1 MTDALGSTERYETN
15 LNKQITKKIQK
26 DGTVYH
32 YNYDRAKRLI
42 NTIDPMNYRIN
53 LIYSI
58 GDDIV
63 KTTDTLG
70 RQVNYEYDILHN
82 QTKKIDANNNIELY
96 IYDYRGNVTK
106 TIDRRESIDKYTYDL
121 TDNLIEWTDA
131 NNNKTTYSYDKV
143 GNILELRQPNGALTK
158 YEYDRNYNR
167 IKLTNPRGKVTTYTY
182 DRDNRLISE
191 TDPLGNTKRYNYNR
205 NNNLTKYTSALG
217 SIQQYVY
224 DTDNNLIKEIDPRN
238 KVKQYT
244 YDELHRLTKTTSE
257 LNNTANFTYDVVD
270 NVIGI
275 KDPKGTNTI
284 FDYNDVGKVV
294 QERSIDNTIITY
306 NYDRAGRLISKINK
320 DHTKIAYDY
329 DANDNL
335 IKKYYLDLNNQQTDD
350 SIVYS
355 YNAENNRLG
364 MNDKSGLSRTLY
376 DNKGNLIVS
385 TSNNDKDIVRYEYDT
400 NDRITK
406 IIYPTNATVT
416 YTYDENGNI
425 KTVTD
430 KDGLKTTYTY
440 DENDNEVIRTTGL
453 IETNK
458 RYDADNRLIRIKNE
472 HRFTGELIDEYS
484 YRYDS
489 NNNIIEEIK
498 RELYRKKVS
507 LLDIDA
513 IEENDHTIRV
523 TKQNFT
529 YDDENKLTDARVERL
544 GMKALSEP
552 NVTTYHYE
560 YDPNGNRTLVEIKD
574 DGLTLEST
582 VYTYDR
588 LNKLVSSREVTASGL
603 YIYEYTYDD
612 NGNLA
617 SEDRHRW
624 FEAQRT
630 NIRRYE
636 YTKDNKLEA
645 VYSGNIL
652 LVAYTYDGDG
662 TITSSLDRDL
672 DLNQNLNINDHNYIN
687 SLTNN
692 QRQLINKVP
701 TNDSFLY
708 ELTEYITDKNRPY
721 SETLMERDGTG
732 QLSTIY
738 TYGNQR
744 INSESYNNLTG
755 LYTYDGRGSVSAVI
769 GGYGDFRAS
778 YWYDGLGNVKSQI
791 HGYGAFGSGKKYYGY
806 NAESYNPVTGN
817 QNLRNR
823 QVNIRRQRF
832 LNEDTYIGNKT
843 DTLSINRYIYAN
855 DNPLKYKDPSGNSI
869 IGPLEDLSNLAI
881 GLFDKS
887 IFKGGGNVAGY
898 AQNKSGRINSIINKA
913 SALRDYIQCI
923 SDNYGEATLNV
934 LDAATFIAGGFAGF
948 KTITDANKNR
958 IVTTNYW
965 TWQGGGG
972 FADVYDDVF
981 HAFTKT
987 DHDKIHIGNEYT
999 IWLWKGDY
1007 WNLGAGGEIGIYNGV
1022 GNSVSTTMSDRL
1034 GINISMEIIDDN
1046 DISIVNIQN
1055 GNEYISSR
1063 DWGNTANPSE
1073 ITKKVDSW
1081 WLTGWNP
1088 NKQGLTN
1095 KDLNMT
1101 GTLDFSQSKDPTL
1114 YDKLKDTY
1122 EKSDNNSRS
1131 NSITKSVWEFDDKKK
1146 IAKFSW
1152 RY

>member
-1 MTDALGSTERYETN
+1 MLLHIYDINCT
-15 LNKQITKKIQK
+15 QK
-26 DGTVYH
+26 HLTS
-32 YNYDRAKRLI
+32 
-42 NTIDPMNYRIN
+42 TIDPMNYRIN
-53 LIYSI
+53 LIYSL
-58 GDDIV
+58 GDDIL

-106 TIDRRESIDKYTYDL
+106 KIDRRETIENFTYDL
-121 TDNLIEWTDA
+121 TDNLIEYKDKNENITRY
-131 NNNKTTYSYDKV
+131 TYDKV
-143 GNILELRQPNGALTK
+143 GNIKEVRQPNGALTK
-158 YEYDRNYNR
+158 YEYDNNYNR
-167 IKLTNPRGKVTTYTY
+167 IKLTNPRGKITTYTY

-205 NNNLTKYTSALG
+205 NNNLTKYISNLGNTTSFE
-217 SIQQYVY
+217 Y
-224 DTDNNLIKEIDPRN
+224 DTDNNLIKEIDSKN

-244 YDELHRLTKTTSE
+244 YDKLHRLTKTKSE
-257 LNNTANFTYDVVD
+257 LNNTAEFSYDTVD

-275 KDPKGTNTI
+275 KDPNGTNTV

-294 QERSIDNTIITY
+294 QERSVDNTIRTY
-306 NYDRAGRLISKINK
+306 NYDRAGRLISKVNK

-335 IKKYYLDLNNQQTDD
+335 VKKYYLDLNNQQIDD
-350 SIVYS
+350 NIIYS

-385 TSNNDKDIVRYEYDT
+385 TSNNDKDLVRYEYDT

-406 IIYPTNATVT
+406 IIYPTNATVA

-425 KTVTD
+425 KTVID

-498 RELYRKKVS
+498 REPYRKKVS
-507 LLDIDA
+507 LLDIEKT
-513 IEENDHTIRV
+513 EENDHTIRA
-523 TKQNFT
+523 TKQTFT
-529 YDDENKLTDARVERL
+529 YDAENKLTDARVERL
-544 GMKALSEP
+544 GMKDLSES
-552 NVTTYHYE
+552 NITTYHYE

-603 YIYEYTYDD
+603 YLYEYTYDD
-612 NGNLA
+612 NGNLV
-617 SEDRHRW
+617 SEDRHRQ
-624 FEAQRT
+624 FEIQRT

-636 YTKDNKLEA
+636 YTKDNKLES
-645 VYSGNIL
+645 VYSGNTL
-652 LVAYTYDGDG
+652 LVSYTYDGDG
-662 TITSSLDRDL
+662 TITSSLERDL
-672 DLNQNLNINDHNYIN
+672 DLNQNLNIHDTNYLN

-692 QRQLINKVP
+692 QRQLINKVS

-708 ELTEYITDKNRPY
+708 ELTEYVTDKNRPY

-744 INSESYNNLTG
+744 INTESYNNLSG

-769 GGYGDFRAS
+769 GSYGDFRAS

-806 NAESYNPVTGN
+806 NAEQYNPVTGN
-817 QNLRNR
+817 QNLRAR

-832 LNEDTYIGNKT
+832 LSEDTYLGT
-843 DTLSINRYIYAN
+843 FTETLSINRYIYGN
-855 DNPLKYKDPSGNSI
+855 DNPLKYKDPSGYISIGKVVNITGEIILNS
-869 IGPLEDLSNLAI
+869 
-881 GLFDKS
+881 
-887 IFKGGGNVAGY
+887 
-898 AQNKSGRINSIINKA
+898 
-913 SALRDYIQCI
+913 
-923 SDNYGEATLNV
+923 
-934 LDAATFIAGGFAGF
+934 F
-948 KTITDANKNR
+948 KTNLTDAMIKKGVSEMSSLPRTDINDNGDGYIRGTYREGLLDYTDTINEMLERERRNYEMVNIAANVIGGVIDSSFIKTGVVTEAIKYGHFYWEERTGGRLDIKNER
-958 IVTTNYW
+958 QWNMVFNNNPQYPGGTEVPFLYNNEVITPSQLGNIAYGYW
-965 TWQGGGG
+965 GKSLGFSDETLFYGGG
-972 FADVYDDVF
+972 FARLKKEGKLSD
-981 HAFTKT
+981 
-987 DHDKIHIGNEYT
+987 N
-999 IWLWKGDY
+999 
-1007 WNLGAGGEIGIYNGV
+1007 IYN
-1022 GNSVSTTMSDRL
+1022 RL
-1034 GINISMEIIDDN
+1034 VTDIYYGDMPEDIEDIMKGIEL
-1046 DISIVNIQN
+1046 
-1055 GNEYISSR
+1055 Y
-1063 DWGNTANPSE
+1063 
-1073 ITKKVDSW
+1073 
-1081 WLTGWNP
+1081 
-1088 NKQGLTN
+1088 NKQHYFGCHGGN
-1095 KDLNMT
+1095 
-1101 GTLDFSQSKDPTL
+1101 
-1114 YDKLKDTY
+1114 
-1122 EKSDNNSRS
+1122 
-1131 NSITKSVWEFDDKKK
+1131 
-1146 IAKFSW
+1146 
-1152 RY
+1152 